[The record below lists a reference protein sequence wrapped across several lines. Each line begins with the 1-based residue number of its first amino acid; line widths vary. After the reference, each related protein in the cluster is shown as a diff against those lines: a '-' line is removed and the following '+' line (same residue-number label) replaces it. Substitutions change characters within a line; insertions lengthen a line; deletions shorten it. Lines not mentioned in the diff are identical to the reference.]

1 MNEFNPKN
9 DAEILKRLKSGIGG
23 SNVTASSINGNVL
36 VNNEEVTVY
45 DDTKIKERI
54 SPLEALKF
62 RTMVGEELDYA
73 LLTVV
78 EDSNFIPKA
87 YTVIPFCVVVSANG
101 IDVNKEKYS
110 VRLKSGKT
118 YSLQAY
124 IRIGQVA
131 RWEYF
136 HFYDLT
142 HSTPIGF
149 DGCSEHNGSAW
160 ATSSTANAIF
170 TPTEDCDV
178 CVMFADVDSNNTKCL
193 LQSGTTF
200 MKIEEIGRTYIHD
213 PVKSVNDKDGIEDTP
228 VGHIISFMGKTA
240 PKHYLICDGKIYNIT
255 DYPKLAE
262 FIEKEF
268 GVVNYFGG
276 DGITTF
282 AVPDLIKDKENSVNW
297 SCDDKYLIDSSGEF
311 CSIMGRKYYKENNL
325 IALNAVVIGTYGTY
339 PYLVSTVKE
348 AVKMHS
354 SYDSSRIE
362 DSRASFEYKGFEWY
376 ISMSEYG
383 FSGNNTV
390 NGDIQVISA
399 PTIDTFAFVDIGKL
413 IIDSANVSNST
424 IAMQCIKYEP
434 TYCMEYHPKYG
445 YMKSTLLFNGNATN
459 GDYYLIDDINN
470 YDFLI
475 VYACITHANGFD
487 MYDTTSTIITK
498 ECYNDIQSYSIGSY
512 WGKIDGE
519 ILSYAL
525 EYYIKDNM
533 LHVNGFKQE
542 ESKLWVNPRIKKVV
556 GIKCTEKTLGST
568 GSSEDQNLTDEEIN
582 TLITNSFIK
591 EGE

>member
-1 MNEFNPKN
+1 MSNEFNPKS
-9 DAEILKRLKSGIGG
+9 DAEILKRLKSGIDGT
-23 SNVTASSINGNVL
+23 NVAASDINGNVL

-45 DDTKIKERI
+45 DDTEIKERI

-62 RTMVGEELDYA
+62 RTMAGEELDYA

-101 IDVNKEKYS
+101 IDVNKEEYS

-124 IRIGQVA
+124 IRIGKVA

-200 MKIEEIGRTYIHD
+200 MKIEEIGRTYLHD

-228 VGHIISFMGKTA
+228 IGHIISFMGKTA
-240 PKHYLICDGKIYNIT
+240 PKHYLICDGKIYKIA
-255 DYPKLAE
+255 DYPALAE

-268 GVVNYFGG
+268 GAVNYFGG

-282 AVPDLIKDKENSVNW
+282 AVPDMRGEFVRGYDPDGVRDIEGSIREIGKHQDATEISSMSANSGLGLVDVNTTSHDIWNSSSRKQDSKIMSSTNHTFVRLTGEKYTDTNNSVIRYSARPTN
-297 SCDDKYLIDSSGEF
+297 
-311 CSIMGRKYYKENNL
+311 
-325 IALNAVVIGTYGTY
+325 
-339 PYLVSTVKE
+339 
-348 AVKMHS
+348 
-354 SYDSSRIE
+354 
-362 DSRASFEYKGFEWY
+362 
-376 ISMSEYG
+376 
-383 FSGNNTV
+383 V
-390 NGDIQVISA
+390 NVL
-399 PTIDTFAFVDIGKL
+399 F
-413 IIDSANVSNST
+413 
-424 IAMQCIKYEP
+424 CIKYEP
-434 TYCMEYHPKYG
+434 TYYMEYHPIYG
-445 YMKSTLLFNGNATN
+445 VENKTTLFEGDFQIEENTQISLSDSILNYDKIEIHFVIGAELFDSIRVEDIIIGA
-459 GDYYLIDDINN
+459 DDITPSILCASNVWSTSF
-470 YDFLI
+470 YGC
-475 VYACITHANGFD
+475 VPYGFSND
-487 MYDTTSTIITK
+487 KILYI
-498 ECYNDIQSYSIGSY
+498 YNPLLVGWSND
-512 WGKIDGE
+512 
-519 ILSYAL
+519 L
-525 EYYIKDNM
+525 
-533 LHVNGFKQE
+533 FK
-542 ESKLWVNPRIKKVV
+542 IKKVV
-556 GIKCTEKTLGST
+556 GIKCTEKTLGSS
-568 GSSEDQNLTDEEIN
+568 GSSEDESLTDEEIN
-582 TLITNSFIK
+582 VLINNSFIK

>member
-1 MNEFNPKN
+1 MKN
-9 DAEILKRLKSGIGG
+9 NLEVLKKIRDSVSADDLKEGTGIKIQKDDTTGEITISSTGSGGG
-23 SNVTASSINGNVL
+23 SSIEQSYINGNIIVDS
-36 VNNEEVTVY
+36 EEIKVY
-45 DDTKIKERI
+45 DDTEIKERI

-78 EDSNFIPKA
+78 EDSNFIPEA
-87 YTVIPFCVVVSANG
+87 YTVIPFCVVVSASG

-124 IRIGQVA
+124 IRVGQVA

-160 ATSSTANAIF
+160 ATSATANAIF

-240 PKHYLICDGKIYNIT
+240 PKHYLICDGKIYNIS

-268 GVVNYFGG
+268 GACNYFGG
-276 DGITTF
+276 DGVTTF
-282 AVPDLIKDKENSVNW
+282 AVPDLR
-297 SCDDKYLIDSSGEF
+297 GEF
-311 CSIMGRKYYKENNL
+311 LRGYDPTNIRDPQGSTRGIGKHQDATKLPQYGINNTKNSIYATKNTEANL
-325 IALNAVVIGTYGTY
+325 GISNKDSEILQGSVDVLDCIG
-339 PYLVSTVKE
+339 
-348 AVKMHS
+348 
-354 SYDSSRIE
+354 I
-362 DSRASFEYKGFEWY
+362 SRATT
-376 ISMSEYG
+376 ITT
-383 FSGNNTV
+383 NTFTTR
-390 NGDIQVISA
+390 
-399 PTIDTFAFVDIGKL
+399 PTNI
-413 IIDSANVSNST
+413 NVLY
-424 IAMQCIKYEP
+424 CIKYEP
-434 TYCMEYHPKYG
+434 TYYMEYHPKYG
-445 YMKSTLLFNGNATN
+445 YMKQDVLFEGEAKEGEHKLLQN
-459 GDYYLIDDINN
+459 ISN
-470 YDFLI
+470 YDYILIEFSANHSSYGTGVYKSCEFLK
-475 VYACITHANGFD
+475 V
-487 MYDTTSTIITK
+487 
-498 ECYNDIQSYSIGSY
+498 EDIKFLDARQFLKTLYSENYCSYSFT
-512 WGKIDGE
+512 DGE
-519 ILSYAL
+519 TLKIY
-525 EYYIKDNM
+525 EYSISGSSWKSVYI
-533 LHVNGFKQE
+533 
-542 ESKLWVNPRIKKVV
+542 SKITGV
-556 GIKCTEKTLGST
+556 KCTEKTLGL
-568 GSSEDQNLTDEEIN
+568 GVSSEDQNLTDEEIN